1 MSVRVWRSIYC
12 YYLLANDVLNMKIMI
27 LTELPDFAK
36 KKEEKASNNM
46 KCDVKK
52 SGLNQIPFWISDF
65 RWSSVKYRY
74 SVSYR
79 SAHVVRQMRSDLT
92 SQVTEAPGAIK

>member
-36 KKEEKASNNM
+36 KKDEKASNNM
-46 KCDVKK
+46 KCD
-52 SGLNQIPFWISDF
+52 
-65 RWSSVKYRY
+65 
-74 SVSYR
+74 
-79 SAHVVRQMRSDLT
+79 M
-92 SQVTEAPGAIK
+92 